1 MGCLYQLNLLS
12 MKNENNNQI
21 FQNLNINSSYLNELL
36 KTDNITQHLN
46 ILVEMDKIS
55 LNDIKSDRKLLKVYR
70 IENEKNLKVNIIQNM
85 FYFI

>member
-1 MGCLYQLNLLS
+1 

>member
-1 MGCLYQLNLLS
+1 

-36 KTDNITQHLN
+36 KTGNITQHLN

-55 LNDIKSDRKLLKVYR
+55 LNDLKSDRKLLKVYR
-70 IENEKNLKVNIIQNM
+70 IENEKDLRVNI
-85 FYFI
+85 

>member
-70 IENEKNLKVNIIQNM
+70 LENEKDLKVNI
-85 FYFI
+85 

>member
-36 KTDNITQHLN
+36 KTGNITQHLN

-55 LNDIKSDRKLLKVYR
+55 LNDLKSDRKLLKVYR
-70 IENEKNLKVNIIQNM
+70 IENEKDLKVNL
-85 FYFI
+85 